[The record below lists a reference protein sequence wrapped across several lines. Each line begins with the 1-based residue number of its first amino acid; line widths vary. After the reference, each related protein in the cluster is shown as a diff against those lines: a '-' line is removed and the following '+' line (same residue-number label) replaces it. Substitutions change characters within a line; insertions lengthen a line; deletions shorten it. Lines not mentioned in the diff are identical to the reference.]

1 MQKYGGA
8 AIRMSGVKYLIG
20 NEAVCD
26 SPLEPY
32 ADIVCHFAAELSDTF
47 MKETSAKVYPD
58 IMAFAFWCRKGN
70 IQTLKSQFISNEKR
84 LGRGLAFHIAP
95 SNVPVNFAFTYL
107 FSLLAGNATIVR
119 VPSRPFPQVE
129 ILCCGLKQVLE
140 NYPEIKKRTAFVQ
153 YPANNTI
160 TEQFCAKADV
170 RVIWGG
176 DETIQE
182 IRKCPV
188 KPRCI
193 DVVFADR
200 YSLCLL
206 DGAAVLNAS
215 DAEIC
220 KLAERFYNDTYLM
233 DQNACSSP
241 QIICWRN
248 ETREAKE
255 RFWHSVAAYAKA
267 HYPLQAASAMDKY
280 TQMCCDSIDLENLG
294 AIRRVENLLY
304 CVELK
309 KLPPDITGLR
319 GKCGYF
325 YEYALNGLTGLID
338 VLTEKVQTITYYGV
352 DAGEIQDF
360 IINNYVKGVD
370 RIVPVGKALDIG
382 VIWDGYDLVRMMSRI
397 VDRNK

>member
-1 MQKYGGA
+1 
-8 AIRMSGVKYLIG
+8 MSGIKYLIG
-20 NEAVCD
+20 NETICD

-32 ADIVCHFAAELSDTF
+32 ADIVCRFAADLSDTL
-47 MKETSAKVYPD
+47 MKEASAKAYPD
-58 IMAFAFWCRKGN
+58 VMAFAFWCRKGN
-70 IQTLKSQFISNEKR
+70 IQALKRRFGSEEKR

-119 VPSRPFPQVE
+119 VPSRSFPQTE
-129 ILCCGLKQVLE
+129 ILCHGFKQVLE
-140 NYPEIKKRTAFVQ
+140 NYPEIKKRTAFIQ
-153 YPANNTI
+153 YPAENAI

-176 DETIQE
+176 DETIRE

-200 YSLCLL
+200 YSLCIL
-206 DGAAVLNAS
+206 DGASVLKAS
-215 DAEIC
+215 EAEIC
-220 KLAERFYNDTYLM
+220 SLAEKFYNDTYLM

-241 QIICWRN
+241 QLICWRN
-248 ETREAKE
+248 EREEAKE
-255 RFWHSVAAYAKA
+255 RFWHAVAAYAKSR
-267 HYPLQAASAMDKY
+267 YSLQAASAMDKY
-280 TQMCCDSIDLENLG
+280 TQLCCDSIGLEYLG
-294 AIRRVENLLY
+294 VIRRVENLLY

-309 KLPPDITGLR
+309 KLPTDITALR

-325 YEYALNGLTGLID
+325 YEYTPNT
-338 VLTEKVQTITYYGV
+338 LTELADSMTEKIQTVTYYGA
-352 DAGEIQDF
+352 DADEIQEF
-360 IINNYVKGVD
+360 VISSHIKGID

-382 VIWDGYDLVRMMSRI
+382 VIWDGYDLVRTMSRI
-397 VDRNK
+397 VDRSK